1 MRAIKKDEISVKMVY
16 TVTFI
21 GLFLIFAVYGLFT
34 VYDVRRTE
42 KAADKTLLFAKARIL
57 RYEDYKENDKVKSL
71 YRLLDKTTEAARCL
85 DKEVYDESFFEDY
98 VYEQRLGG
106 ICIFD
111 SDMKCEY
118 FTEDSDIWWKK
129 ISDSANIDN
138 NVITQIIEY
147 PLKSYMTRIELDDGE
162 YDMAAVSRRD
172 KGGIVIAY
180 EKKQPGFENN
190 GDITMESLITDF
202 TFENDGIVFIS
213 CDDKIVNC
221 NIEEY
226 QGKTLSEYQDV
237 FFGDWNDGGNKMVK
251 FGLSQ
256 SEWYGSRMIYG
267 RYGIYVFFPSS
278 SIYSD
283 RTKAVIFCTG
293 AYITMLVLAMAIRQH
308 ILYINT
314 RQLDKQFRII
324 KSISSIYSALILIDI
339 KNDQWELIKIPEKL
353 DYIFDQKHNVKQ
365 MLEDYTSNRIIPSQR
380 DSFRKF
386 ADINTLM
393 TRLEQSRYLEYTV
406 ENINSRWYM
415 IAVVPQSYD
424 KNGHIAAILM
434 LFRDITEE
442 KLRELKYQHQLKA
455 AAQQAEKANVA
466 KTDFLRRMS
475 HDIRT
480 PINGIRGMV
489 EICRFYL
496 NDRKKAEECLD
507 KIMAASGFL
516 LELVNDVL
524 DMNKLESGEI
534 VLTKEPFCLSKLLM
548 EVDSVI
554 EMQANE
560 SGVDYIKAPLNIE
573 NDHLIGSSLHI
584 KQILQNIVSN
594 AVKYN
599 KRGGYVRVSCTENR
613 IDEKNIMFEFVCT
626 DNGQGMSE
634 DFQKKAF
641 EPFAQE
647 KTRVRTT
654 YTGTGLGLAIS
665 KKLTVQMGGTI
676 EFISRQGYG
685 TTFYVKIP
693 FEIDDSYESRQ
704 QEIAA
709 DEKIRLDGNKIIIAE
724 DNELNMEIARFIIE
738 GAGAQ
743 VMPAVN
749 GEEAVKIFET
759 SQYGE
764 YKVVLMDVMMPVMGG
779 LEAAKNIRKMDRPD
793 AKTVAMIAMSANAF
807 HDDVEQSLA
816 AGMNV
821 HMAKPLDFDKL
832 LATIK
837 EYCDKN
843 CHDYSHRIRS
853 IGELNI

>member
-237 FFGDWNDGGNKMVK
+237 FLEDWNDGGNKMVK

-554 EMQANE
+554 EMQADE

-573 NDHLIGSSLHI
+573 NDYLIGSSLHI

-654 YTGTGLGLAIS
+654 YAGTGLGLAIS

-704 QEIAA
+704 QKISA

-724 DNELNMEIARFIIE
+724 DNELNMEIARFQLEQEEIE
-738 GAGAQ
+738 VFTASTGAQ

-779 LEAAKNIRKMDRPD
+779 LEAAQNIRKMDRPD

-843 CHDYSHRIRS
+843 
-853 IGELNI
+853 

>member
-1 MRAIKKDEISVKMVY
+1 M
-16 TVTFI
+16 
-21 GLFLIFAVYGLFT
+21 YG
-34 VYDVRRTE
+34 VRRTE

-71 YRLLDKTTEAARCL
+71 YRLLDKTTEVARCL

-654 YTGTGLGLAIS
+654 YAGTGLGLAIS

-704 QEIAA
+704 QEIAV

-843 CHDYSHRIRS
+843 
-853 IGELNI
+853 

>member
-237 FFGDWNDGGNKMVK
+237 FLEDWNDGGNKMVK

-554 EMQANE
+554 EMQADE

-573 NDHLIGSSLHI
+573 NDYLIGSSLHI

-654 YTGTGLGLAIS
+654 YAGTGLGLAIS

-704 QEIAA
+704 QKISA

-724 DNELNMEIARFIIE
+724 DNELNMEIARFQLEQEEIE
-738 GAGAQ
+738 VFTASNGAQ

-779 LEAAKNIRKMDRPD
+779 LEAAQNIRKMDRPD

-843 CHDYSHRIRS
+843 
-853 IGELNI
+853 